1 MRRIYADYI
10 YTGISAEPI
19 RNGYVEIDDDGT
31 VISTGIADTLPEDA
45 EKISGA
51 LIPGMVNAHCHIE
64 LSSM

>member
-31 VISTGIADTLPEDA
+31 VISTGIADTLPEEIGRA
-45 EKISGA
+45 SCRER
-51 LIPGMVNAHCHIE
+51 V
-64 LSSM
+64 

>member
-51 LIPGMVNAHCHIE
+51 LIP
-64 LSSM
+64 